1 MKKQLILNEQKLKFY
16 STNQLRYSD
25 RMRSNFREEISDKD
39 TLANYILEQ
48 LKCNKV
54 DEVSWSCFLQ
64 ELMACVEIEQVPETF
79 EELKELCKKI
89 NSKIVN
95 ENAMYESQIIIDTDK
110 GYFGFYY
117 YSTGRID
124 IVFKSAYSTNHTV
137 AKKRTIPQTWTFIK
151 SIVGE
156 E

>member
-1 MKKQLILNEQKLKFY
+1 MKKQILVDN
-16 STNQLRYSD
+16 
-25 RMRSNFREEISDKD
+25 
-39 TLANYILEQ
+39 LEQ
-48 LKCNKV
+48 LEKK
-54 DEVSWSCFLQ
+54 EYTKITPIL
-64 ELMACVEIEQVPETF
+64 VPENW

-95 ENAMYESQIIIDTDK
+95 EKAMYESQIIIDTDK

-137 AKKRTIPQTWTFIK
+137 AKKRTIPQTWSFIK
-151 SIVGE
+151 SLIGE

>member
-1 MKKQLILNEQKLKFY
+1 METYWRNIKEKFGGKEMKERIVIDCEDILFSCLHDYADNVGVINYKL
-16 STNQLRYSD
+16 D
-25 RMRSNFREEISDKD
+25 RK
-39 TLANYILEQ
+39 
-48 LKCNKV
+48 KV
-54 DEVSWSCFLQ
+54 EKYPTSW
-64 ELMACVEIEQVPETF
+64 

-117 YSTGRID
+117 YPTGRID

-137 AKKRTIPQTWTFIK
+137 ARKRTIPQTWAFIK
-151 SIVGE
+151 SLIGE

>member
-1 MKKQLILNEQKLKFY
+1 MKDRIVIDEDFYVKHFQEREKDFNE
-16 STNQLRYSD
+16 
-25 RMRSNFREEISDKD
+25 
-39 TLANYILEQ
+39 EQ
-48 LKCNKV
+48 LYSGGNPEDWWHYK
-54 DEVSWSCFLQ
+54 L
-64 ELMACVEIEQVPETF
+64 EQVPETF

-137 AKKRTIPQTWTFIK
+137 AKKRTIPQTWSFIK
-151 SIVGE
+151 SLIGE